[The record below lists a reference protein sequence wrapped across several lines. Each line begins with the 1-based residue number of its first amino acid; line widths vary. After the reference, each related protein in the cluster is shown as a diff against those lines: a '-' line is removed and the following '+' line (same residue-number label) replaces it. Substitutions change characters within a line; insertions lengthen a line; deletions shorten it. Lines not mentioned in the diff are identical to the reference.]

1 MPYQVA
7 TASSNGLLSSADKVK
22 LDSIGEIG
30 NGTITIKQRGTVAG
44 TFTLN
49 QSGNETIELTD
60 YNTIYTHPTFTARN
74 LGFYK
79 IQVNNQGHV
88 IATSNV
94 AKTDI
99 TNLGIPGQD
108 TTYSKA
114 TTTTDGLMSKE
125 DKSKL
130 DGVNTSAYITYTQ
143 I

>member
-7 TASSNGLLSSADKVK
+7 TTSSNGLLSATDKAK
-22 LDSIGEIG
+22 LDSIEEIG
-30 NGTITIKQRGTVAG
+30 NGTIIIKQKGEEAG
-44 TFTLN
+44 RFTLN
-49 QSGNETIELTD
+49 QTTNTTIELTD
-60 YNTIYTHPTFTARN
+60 YNNIYTHPTFTAHN

-108 TTYSKA
+108 TTYSNA
-114 TTTTDGLMSKE
+114 TTTKDGLMSKE